1 MTMTKYKKSTEKLNI
16 VDRIYNSRSVDFWLI
31 TANLVV
37 VTNWFL
43 HPESLGA
50 IGLMVAGLG
59 LAIVTTIATNRRAQQ
74 ILKEFSRDRQHTGL
88 LTLVLSLVVAI
99 TVFNYATD
107 PSQALVLNNDGIDKL
122 KTIVGNST
130 ASNGIIDNFISI
142 LRALFFIGFML
153 ALYSAYETYIERKEL
168 GDIVKAPLVLLLVIG
183 LIDGAAK
190 VFFV

>member
-1 MTMTKYKKSTEKLNI
+1 MIKSKKSKQKLNI
-16 VDRIYNSRSVDFWLI
+16 VDRIYYSRSVNFWLI
-31 TANLVV
+31 VANLIVIA
-37 VTNWFL
+37 NWFL
-43 HPESLGA
+43 HPQSLGA
-50 IGLMVAGLG
+50 IGLMVVGLG
-59 LAIVTTIATNRRAQQ
+59 LAIVATIATNRRAQQ

-99 TVFNYATD
+99 TMFNYATD
-107 PSQALVLNNDGIDKL
+107 PSQALVLNNDGVDKL
-122 KTIVGNST
+122 KTIVGGST
-130 ASNGIIDNFISI
+130 TSNGIIDNFTAI

-190 VFFV
+190 VFFA

>member
-1 MTMTKYKKSTEKLNI
+1 MTKYKKFTEKLNI

-43 HPESLGA
+43 HPESLGTV
-50 IGLMVAGLG
+50 GLMVAGLG

-74 ILKEFSRDRQHTGL
+74 ILKEFSRDRQRTGL
-88 LTLVLSLVVAI
+88 LTLVLSLLVAI
-99 TVFNYATD
+99 TIFNYATD

-130 ASNGIIDNFISI
+130 ASNGIIDNFTSI

-168 GDIVKAPLVLLLVIG
+168 GDIIKAPLVLLLVIG

-190 VFFV
+190 VFFA

>member
-1 MTMTKYKKSTEKLNI
+1 L
-16 VDRIYNSRSVDFWLI
+16 
-31 TANLVV
+31 LV
-37 VTNWFL
+37 T
-43 HPESLGA
+43 PSGA
-50 IGLMVAGLG
+50 VGLMVAGLG
-59 LAIVTTIATNRRAQQ
+59 LAIVTIIATNRRAQQ
-74 ILKEFSRDRQHTGL
+74 ILKEFSRDRQCTGL

-107 PSQALVLNNDGIDKL
+107 PSQALVLNNDGVDKL

-168 GDIVKAPLVLLLVIG
+168 GDIIKAPLVLLLVIG

-190 VFFV
+190 VFFA

>member
-1 MTMTKYKKSTEKLNI
+1 MKMAKYKKFSEKLNI

-37 VTNWFL
+37 IANWFL

-59 LAIVTTIATNRRAQQ
+59 LAIVTTIATNCRAQQ
-74 ILKEFSRDRQHTGL
+74 ILKEFSRDRQRTGL
-88 LTLVLSLVVAI
+88 LALVLSLVVAI
-99 TVFNYATD
+99 TIFNYATD

-142 LRALFFIGFML
+142 LRALFFIGFL
-153 ALYSAYETYIERKEL
+153 IALYSAYETYIDRKEL

-190 VFFV
+190 VFFA

>member
-50 IGLMVAGLG
+50 VGLMVAGLG

-74 ILKEFSRDRQHTGL
+74 ILKEFSRDRQRTGL

-99 TVFNYATD
+99 TIFNYATD
-107 PSQALVLNNDGIDKL
+107 PSQALVLNNDGVDKL

-168 GDIVKAPLVLLLVIG
+168 GDVIKAPLVLLLVIG

-190 VFFV
+190 VFFA

>member
-1 MTMTKYKKSTEKLNI
+1 MTKYKKSTEKLNI

-50 IGLMVAGLG
+50 VGLMVAGLG
-59 LAIVTTIATNRRAQQ
+59 LAIVTTIATNRRAQK

-107 PSQALVLNNDGIDKL
+107 PSQALVLNNDGVDKL

-168 GDIVKAPLVLLLVIG
+168 GDVIKAPLVLLLVIG

-190 VFFV
+190 VFFA

>member
-1 MTMTKYKKSTEKLNI
+1 MTMTKYKKFPDKLNI

-50 IGLMVAGLG
+50 VGLMVAGLG

-74 ILKEFSRDRQHTGL
+74 ILKEFSRDRQRTGL
-88 LTLVLSLVVAI
+88 LTLVLSLLVAI
-99 TVFNYATD
+99 TIFNYATD

-130 ASNGIIDNFISI
+130 ASNGIIDNFTSI

-168 GDIVKAPLVLLLVIG
+168 GDIIKAPLVLLLVIG

-190 VFFV
+190 VFFA

>member
-1 MTMTKYKKSTEKLNI
+1 MIMTKYKKFTEKLNI

-50 IGLMVAGLG
+50 VGLMVAGLG

-74 ILKEFSRDRQHTGL
+74 ILKEFSRDRQRTGL
-88 LTLVLSLVVAI
+88 LTLVLSLLVAI
-99 TVFNYATD
+99 TIFNYATD

-130 ASNGIIDNFISI
+130 ASNGIIDNFTSI

-168 GDIVKAPLVLLLVIG
+168 GDIIKAPLVLLLVIG

-190 VFFV
+190 VFFA

>member
-1 MTMTKYKKSTEKLNI
+1 MTKYKKSTEKLNI

-74 ILKEFSRDRQHTGL
+74 ILKEFSRARQRTGL

-107 PSQALVLNNDGIDKL
+107 PSQALVLNNDGVDKL

>member
-50 IGLMVAGLG
+50 VGLMVAGLG
-59 LAIVTTIATNRRAQQ
+59 LAIVITIATNRRAQQ
-74 ILKEFSRDRQHTGL
+74 ILKEFSRDRQRTGV

-99 TVFNYATD
+99 TIFNYATD
-107 PSQALVLNNDGIDKL
+107 PSQALVLNNDGVDKL

-142 LRALFFIGFML
+142 LRALFFIGFL
-153 ALYSAYETYIERKEL
+153 IALYSAYETYIDRKEL

-190 VFFV
+190 VFFA

>member
-1 MTMTKYKKSTEKLNI
+1 MTKYKKSTEKLNI

-50 IGLMVAGLG
+50 VGLMVAGLG

-74 ILKEFSRDRQHTGL
+74 ILKEFSRDRQRTGL

-99 TVFNYATD
+99 TIFNYATD
-107 PSQALVLNNDGIDKL
+107 PSQALVLNNDGVDKL

>member
-1 MTMTKYKKSTEKLNI
+1 MTKYKKSTEKLNI

-50 IGLMVAGLG
+50 VGLMVAGLG
-59 LAIVTTIATNRRAQQ
+59 LTIVTIIATNRRAQQ

-107 PSQALVLNNDGIDKL
+107 PSQALVLNNDGVDKL

-130 ASNGIIDNFISI
+130 ASNGIIGNFISI

-168 GDIVKAPLVLLLVIG
+168 GDVIKAPLVLLLVIG

-190 VFFV
+190 VFFA

>member
-1 MTMTKYKKSTEKLNI
+1 
-16 VDRIYNSRSVDFWLI
+16 
-31 TANLVV
+31 
-37 VTNWFL
+37 
-43 HPESLGA
+43 
-50 IGLMVAGLG
+50 MVAGLG

-74 ILKEFSRDRQHTGL
+74 ILKEFSRDRQRTGL
-88 LTLVLSLVVAI
+88 LTLVLSLLVAI
-99 TVFNYATD
+99 TIFNYATD

-130 ASNGIIDNFISI
+130 ASNGIIDNFTSI

-168 GDIVKAPLVLLLVIG
+168 GDIIKAPLVLLLVIG

-190 VFFV
+190 VFFA

>member
-50 IGLMVAGLG
+50 VGLMVAGLG

-74 ILKEFSRDRQHTGL
+74 ILKEFSRDRQRTGL

-99 TVFNYATD
+99 TIFNYATD
-107 PSQALVLNNDGIDKL
+107 PSQALVLNNDGVDKL

-142 LRALFFIGFML
+142 LRALFFIGFL
-153 ALYSAYETYIERKEL
+153 IALYSAYETYIDRKEL

-190 VFFV
+190 VFFA

>member
-50 IGLMVAGLG
+50 VGLMVAGLG
-59 LAIVTTIATNRRAQQ
+59 LAIVTSIATNRRAQQ
-74 ILKEFSRDRQHTGL
+74 ILKEFSRDRQRTGL

-99 TVFNYATD
+99 TIFNYATD
-107 PSQALVLNNDGIDKL
+107 PSQALVLNNDGVDKL

-168 GDIVKAPLVLLLVIG
+168 GDVIKAPLVLLLVIG

-190 VFFV
+190 VFFA

>member
-50 IGLMVAGLG
+50 VGLMVAGLG
-59 LAIVTTIATNRRAQQ
+59 LAIVTIIATNRRAQK
-74 ILKEFSRDRQHTGL
+74 ILKEFSRDRQRTSL

-99 TVFNYATD
+99 TIFNYATD
-107 PSQALVLNNDGIDKL
+107 PSQALVLNNDGVDKL

-168 GDIVKAPLVLLLVIG
+168 GDVIKAPLVLLLVIG

-190 VFFV
+190 VFFA

>member
-59 LAIVTTIATNRRAQQ
+59 LAIATIIATNRRAQQ
-74 ILKEFSRDRQHTGL
+74 ILKEFSRDRQRTGL

>member
-1 MTMTKYKKSTEKLNI
+1 MIMTKYKKSTEKLNI

-50 IGLMVAGLG
+50 VGLMVAGLG

-74 ILKEFSRDRQHTGL
+74 ILKEFSRDRQRTGL

-99 TVFNYATD
+99 TIFNYATD
-107 PSQALVLNNDGIDKL
+107 PSQALVLNNDGVDKL

-168 GDIVKAPLVLLLVIG
+168 GDVIKAPLVLLLVIG

-190 VFFV
+190 VFFA

>member
-1 MTMTKYKKSTEKLNI
+1 MTKYKKSTEKLNI

-74 ILKEFSRDRQHTGL
+74 ILKEFSRDRQRTGL

-99 TVFNYATD
+99 TIFNYATD
-107 PSQALVLNNDGIDKL
+107 PSQALVLNNDGVDKL

-142 LRALFFIGFML
+142 LRALFFIGFL
-153 ALYSAYETYIERKEL
+153 IALYSAYETYIDRKEL

-190 VFFV
+190 VFFA

>member
-1 MTMTKYKKSTEKLNI
+1 MTKYKKSTEKLNI

-50 IGLMVAGLG
+50 VGLMVAGLG
-59 LAIVTTIATNRRAQQ
+59 LAIVTIIATNRRAQQ
-74 ILKEFSRDRQHTGL
+74 ILKEFSRDRQCTGL

-107 PSQALVLNNDGIDKL
+107 PSQALVLNNDGVDKL

-168 GDIVKAPLVLLLVIG
+168 GDIIKAPLVLLLVIG

-190 VFFV
+190 VFFA

>member
-1 MTMTKYKKSTEKLNI
+1 MTKYKKSTEKLNI
-16 VDRIYNSRSVDFWLI
+16 VDRTYNSRSVDFWLI

-74 ILKEFSRDRQHTGL
+74 IFKEFSRDRQRTGV

-99 TVFNYATD
+99 TIFNYATD
-107 PSQALVLNNDGIDKL
+107 PSQALVLNNDGVDKL

-142 LRALFFIGFML
+142 LRALFFIGFL
-153 ALYSAYETYIERKEL
+153 IALYSAYETYIDRKEL

-190 VFFV
+190 VFFA

>member
-16 VDRIYNSRSVDFWLI
+16 IDRIYNSRSVDFWLI

-50 IGLMVAGLG
+50 VGLMVAGLG
-59 LAIVTTIATNRRAQQ
+59 LAIVTIIATNRRAQK
-74 ILKEFSRDRQHTGL
+74 ILKEFSHDRQRTGL

-107 PSQALVLNNDGIDKL
+107 PSQALVLNNDGVDKL

-168 GDIVKAPLVLLLVIG
+168 GDVIKAPLVLLLVIG

-190 VFFV
+190 VFFA

>member
-1 MTMTKYKKSTEKLNI
+1 MTKYKKSTEKLNI

-50 IGLMVAGLG
+50 VGLMVAGLG

-74 ILKEFSRDRQHTGL
+74 ILKEFSHDRQRTGL

-99 TVFNYATD
+99 TIFNYATD
-107 PSQALVLNNDGIDKL
+107 PSQALVLNNDGVDKL

-168 GDIVKAPLVLLLVIG
+168 GDVIKAPLVLLLVIG

-190 VFFV
+190 VFFA

>member
-1 MTMTKYKKSTEKLNI
+1 MTMTKYKKFTEKLNI
-16 VDRIYNSRSVDFWLI
+16 LDRIYNSRSVDFWLI

-50 IGLMVAGLG
+50 VGLMVAGLG

-74 ILKEFSRDRQHTGL
+74 ILKEFSRDRQRTGL

-99 TVFNYATD
+99 TIFNYATD

-168 GDIVKAPLVLLLVIG
+168 GDVIKAPLVLLLVIG

-190 VFFV
+190 VFFA

>member
-50 IGLMVAGLG
+50 VGLMVAGLG

-74 ILKEFSRDRQHTGL
+74 ILKEFSHDRQRTGL

-107 PSQALVLNNDGIDKL
+107 PSQALVLNNDGVDKL

-168 GDIVKAPLVLLLVIG
+168 GDVIKAPLVLLLVIG

-190 VFFV
+190 VFFA

>member
-1 MTMTKYKKSTEKLNI
+1 MTKYKKFTEKLNI

-50 IGLMVAGLG
+50 VGLMVAGLG

-74 ILKEFSRDRQHTGL
+74 ILKEFSRDRQRTGL
-88 LTLVLSLVVAI
+88 LTLVLSLLVAI
-99 TVFNYATD
+99 TIFNYATD

-130 ASNGIIDNFISI
+130 ASNGIIDNFTSI

-168 GDIVKAPLVLLLVIG
+168 GDIIKAPLVLLLVIG

-190 VFFV
+190 VFFA

>member
-1 MTMTKYKKSTEKLNI
+1 MTKYKKFTEKLNI
-16 VDRIYNSRSVDFWLI
+16 LDRIYNSRSVDFWLI

-50 IGLMVAGLG
+50 VGLMVAGLG

-74 ILKEFSRDRQHTGL
+74 ILKEFSRDRQRTGL

-99 TVFNYATD
+99 TIFNYATD

-168 GDIVKAPLVLLLVIG
+168 GDVIKAPLVLLLVIG

-190 VFFV
+190 VFFA

>member
-50 IGLMVAGLG
+50 VGLMVAGLG
-59 LAIVTTIATNRRAQQ
+59 LAIVTIIATNRRAQQ
-74 ILKEFSRDRQHTGL
+74 ILKEFSRDRQRTGL

-99 TVFNYATD
+99 TIFNYATD

-142 LRALFFIGFML
+142 LRALFFIGFL
-153 ALYSAYETYIERKEL
+153 IALYSAYETYIDRKEL

-190 VFFV
+190 VFFA

>member
-43 HPESLGA
+43 RPESLGA
-50 IGLMVAGLG
+50 VGLMVAGLG
-59 LAIVTTIATNRRAQQ
+59 LAIVTIIATNRRAQQ
-74 ILKEFSRDRQHTGL
+74 ILKEFSRDRQRTGL

-99 TVFNYATD
+99 TIFNYATD

-130 ASNGIIDNFISI
+130 ASNGIIDNFTSI
-142 LRALFFIGFML
+142 LRALFFIGFFI
-153 ALYSAYETYIERKEL
+153 ALYSAYETYIDRKEL

-190 VFFV
+190 VFFA

>member
-1 MTMTKYKKSTEKLNI
+1 MTKYKKSTEKLNI

-50 IGLMVAGLG
+50 VGLMVAGLG

-74 ILKEFSRDRQHTGL
+74 ILKEFSRDRQRTGL

-99 TVFNYATD
+99 TIFNYATD
-107 PSQALVLNNDGIDKL
+107 PSQALVLNNDGVDKL

-168 GDIVKAPLVLLLVIG
+168 GDVIKAPLVLLLVIG

-190 VFFV
+190 VFFA

>member
-1 MTMTKYKKSTEKLNI
+1 MCLSQSLC
-16 VDRIYNSRSVDFWLI
+16 RLI
-31 TANLVV
+31 ICTIR
-37 VTNWFL
+37 T
-43 HPESLGA
+43 
-50 IGLMVAGLG
+50 IGMLP
-59 LAIVTTIATNRRAQQ
+59 
-74 ILKEFSRDRQHTGL
+74 RQRTGL

-107 PSQALVLNNDGIDKL
+107 PSQALVLNNDGVDKL

>member
-1 MTMTKYKKSTEKLNI
+1 MTKYKKSTEKLNI

-50 IGLMVAGLG
+50 VGLMVAGLG
-59 LAIVTTIATNRRAQQ
+59 LAIVTIIATNRRAQQ
-74 ILKEFSRDRQHTGL
+74 ILKEFSRDRQRTGL

-107 PSQALVLNNDGIDKL
+107 PSQALVLNNDGVDKL

-168 GDIVKAPLVLLLVIG
+168 GDVIKAPLVLLLVIG

-190 VFFV
+190 VFFA

>member
-1 MTMTKYKKSTEKLNI
+1 MTKYKKSTEKLNI

-50 IGLMVAGLG
+50 VGLMVAGLG

-74 ILKEFSRDRQHTGL
+74 ILKEFSRDRQRTGL

-99 TVFNYATD
+99 TIFNYATD

-142 LRALFFIGFML
+142 LRALFFIGFL
-153 ALYSAYETYIERKEL
+153 IALYSAYETYIDRKEL

-190 VFFV
+190 VFFA